1 MQNCVLLIDT
11 PLSPTFVSRGGT
23 LNLDTPFLLI
33 GNVLSFQPHLVH
45 FSNIPASL
53 LANNTD
59 DVWSDNFTDSV
70 VIASSNFDRC
80 DACCTGT
87 LFSGSRVRTLFTLDC
102 SFSHLTLTN
111 EGQQTLSDTK
121 QLIGDVFASILE
133 MGKEERSNSSPP
145 MPLPS
150 SPSFNGGAVFA
161 SNGKVVVTGATFT
174 ECTRH
179 CGGAITTTGAQF
191 TVKVS
196 TIKSGRSGGK
206 NVMIACQRF
215 PVNDYDGYNYFVS
228 GFNDSV
234 AEGGTQNVQLGTSG
248 YVFGATVGSMEANI
262 HVATSGSNV
271 WDCGDQSKQ
280 CKTVTYAGNKVTA
293 NYKVIVAAGE
303 YSPENGEETCILVNA
318 KTVRI
323 KGAGSSS
330 TSVSFIKPTFFQ
342 TANMKVTA
350 GILAVS
356 AMSLTLNADSTDTWH
371 LIEIDGSGSAAL
383 TNCILKGTGSEQ
395 NGRLVT
401 IRGGSLTAV
410 GCSMSGTTDIAGS
423 SIQLEHESKQATL
436 QITAVSSL
444 MNTDTTTTVK
454 TIDFAFQTP
463 LSSSTPLLFTLNWF
477 LHASIVLLQVA
488 WLCRDRSD
496 SDLVLVARNRHRLS
510 LNLCRRRHFQFL
522 FLHWHSPHLFR
533 LHLLFLRVH
542 SSQCWD
548 SLVHILLHH
557 FLSLVIF

>member
-1 MQNCVLLIDT
+1 MSHRVL
-11 PLSPTFVSRGGT
+11 PCP
-23 LNLDTPFLLI
+23 
-33 GNVLSFQPHLVH
+33 
-45 FSNIPASL
+45 
-53 LANNTD
+53 
-59 DVWSDNFTDSV
+59 
-70 VIASSNFDRC
+70 
-80 DACCTGT
+80 
-87 LFSGSRVRTLFTLDC
+87 
-102 SFSHLTLTN
+102 
-111 EGQQTLSDTK
+111 
-121 QLIGDVFASILE
+121 
-133 MGKEERSNSSPP
+133 
-145 MPLPS
+145 
-150 SPSFNGGAVFA
+150 
-161 SNGKVVVTGATFT
+161 
-174 ECTRH
+174 
-179 CGGAITTTGAQF
+179 
-191 TVKVS
+191 VKVS

-234 AEGGTQNVQLGTSG
+234 AEGGTQNVNWAHLVTFWGNSG
-248 YVFGATVGSMEANI
+248 INGSQYSCCHLWIEM
-262 HVATSGSNV
+262 

-323 KGAGSSS
+323 KGRDH
-330 TSVSFIKPTFFQ
+330 P
-342 TANMKVTA
+342 NMKVTA

-410 GCSMSGTTDIAGS
+410 GCSMSVCDVSRESDVVDWGDSSRDGVCSFEGTTDIAGS

-463 LSSSTPLLFTLNWF
+463 LSSSTPPLHLNWF

-510 LNLCRRRHFQFL
+510 LNLCRRRHFQFCSFTGTL
-522 FLHWHSPHLFR
+522 PTSFVSISSSSAFTLLSVGTVSFTSFSTTSSPSSSSELTLALISGLPTSTFTASTATLITNATGSLTSNTAIS
-533 LHLLFLRVH
+533 LHLCIAPDQILPFH
-542 SSQCWD
+542 S
-548 SLVHILLHH
+548 
-557 FLSLVIF
+557 